1 MKIKEGVL
9 ILYFLC
15 DCFILL
21 TITSFM
27 LNIFI
32 SHMVIDKIQVPV
44 SVVFIMPT
52 KMSSFRQYDGI
63 WVPDE
68 K

>member
-15 DCFILL
+15 DRFILI
-21 TITSFM
+21 TITSFV

-32 SHMVIDKIQVPV
+32 SHMVIDKILVAV

-52 KMSSFRQYDGI
+52 KMASFRQYDGI
-63 WVPDE
+63 WVPDQ